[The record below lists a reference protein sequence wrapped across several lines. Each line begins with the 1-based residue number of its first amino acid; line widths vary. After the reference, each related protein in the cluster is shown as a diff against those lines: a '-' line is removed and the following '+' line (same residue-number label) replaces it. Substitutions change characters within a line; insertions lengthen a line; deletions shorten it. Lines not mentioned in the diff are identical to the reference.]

1 MFYLYITY
9 QIFRRKDISNFINL
23 LALFQFSWKLFLSVP
38 CARRTQRIIRWKI
51 KTHVHLTVHLKCDP
65 LESPMHSMHLANRTG
80 TPVRREVFP
89 DGRFQGILRNISKEI
104 REPRSR
110 SVHSR
115 FLTDFCDGRTIL
127 HLLNDLHLT
136 ISRIIDIIVLLTSAR
151 TLLYS

>member
-1 MFYLYITY
+1 MYNDSVYLMQFDRFFDAFDALHRSHGRARKTRGLS
-9 QIFRRKDISNFINL
+9 RRQD
-23 LALFQFSWKLFLSVP
+23 
-38 CARRTQRIIRWKI
+38 
-51 KTHVHLTVHLKCDP
+51 
-65 LESPMHSMHLANRTG
+65 
-80 TPVRREVFP
+80 
-89 DGRFQGILRNISKEI
+89 QGYPATSRKK

>member
-1 MFYLYITY
+1 MITKFLIY
-9 QIFRRKDISNFINL
+9 VTNFCVLKIFSCSKISKKIYNDIRFAYFLIQFDRISHAPRRSHRR
-23 LALFQFSWKLFLSVP
+23 
-38 CARRTQRIIRWKI
+38 ARRTRE
-51 KTHVHLTVHLKCDP
+51 L
-65 LESPMHSMHLANRTG
+65 S
-80 TPVRREVFP
+80 RRQ
-89 DGRFQGILRNISKEI
+89 DQGYPATSRKR